1 MCAGPER
8 CPRTSP
14 GRLLGTAQYRPP
26 EVPAGEA
33 EAMIGQNTDLTN
45 KEGTTHYYLQEF
57 TNSLN
62 DNELIHILLFI
73 AGQSIHHPR

>member
-1 MCAGPER
+1 MCAGPEG
-8 CPRTSP
+8 CPRISP
-14 GRLLGTAQYRPP
+14 GRRLSTAPCRPP
-26 EVPAGEA
+26 GVPAGEA
-33 EAMIGQNTDLTN
+33 EAMLGQNTDLTN